1 MRLKYR
7 VFVVFMFLI
16 VSAFSG
22 CTCNKRASDRTTV
35 AVSIFPLYDLT
46 RTVAGPDA
54 DVALLLPAGR
64 SEHTF
69 DPTPREV
76 ESVAASKLGVMVG
89 LGLDPWMAKLMKEAA
104 PNARVLKVGERVKT
118 MAIAMDPIADEEAHA
133 GGKKDDDD
141 HDEKGSPDPHVWLDP
156 QNAIAMAKAIGEE
169 LATVDAPHA
178 EGYRARAASLVL
190 SLDTLDKTIETQ
202 TKAWKTRGFV
212 TFHGSF
218 GYFAKRYGL
227 TIVAVI
233 EPFPGSTPTGVY
245 IQKVLEVVKQK
256 KIGALFREPQL
267 DPKPAQI
274 IADEAKIPLGL
285 LDPVGG
291 GAETDSYEKMIRF
304 NVAALANVLE

>member
-1 MRLKYR
+1 M
-7 VFVVFMFLI
+7 FMI
-16 VSAFSG
+16 VSAVSG
-22 CTCNKRASDRTTV
+22 CTCNKRASDRTKV
-35 AVSIFPLYDLT
+35 AVSIFPLYDLA

-54 DVALLLPAGR
+54 DVSLLLPAGR

-76 ESVAASKLGVMVG
+76 ESVAASQLGVMVG
-89 LGLDPWMAKLMKEAA
+89 LGLDPWMEKLMKEAA
-104 PNARVLKVGERVKT
+104 PKARVLKVGDRVKT
-118 MAIAMDPIADEEAHA
+118 MTIAMDPIADEEAHA

-141 HDEKGSPDPHVWLDP
+141 HDEKGGPDPHAWLDP
-156 QNAIAMAKAIGEE
+156 QNAIVMAKAIGEE
-169 LATVDAPHA
+169 LAIVDAPHA
-178 EGYRARAASLVL
+178 DGYRARAAALVTSLEA
-190 SLDTLDKTIETQ
+190 LDKAVEAQ

-245 IQKVLEVVKQK
+245 IEKVLVVVRQK

-291 GAETDSYEKMIRF
+291 GADTDTYEKMIRF
-304 NVAALANVLE
+304 NVAALAKVLE